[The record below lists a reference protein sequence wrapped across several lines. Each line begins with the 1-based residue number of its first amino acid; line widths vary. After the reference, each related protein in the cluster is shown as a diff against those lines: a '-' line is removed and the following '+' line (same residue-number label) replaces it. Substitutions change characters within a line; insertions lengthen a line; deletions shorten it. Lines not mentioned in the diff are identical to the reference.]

1 MGKELEKKNQTPIK
15 HLCTQ
20 DYKFGD
26 KIKQD
31 HFSHKTRRSQTLNK
45 YA

>member
-1 MGKELEKKNQTPIK
+1 MGKELEKKNQTSMK
-15 HLCTQ
+15 RLCAQ
-20 DYKFGD
+20 DCKFGN

-31 HFSHKTRRSQTLNK
+31 HSHKTGRRQTLNK